1 MMMWTQRIVL
11 LVLGF
16 GLLGLTLNLIRQRR
30 LREEYAVLW
39 ILTSIV
45 ILLLVLFSS
54 ALFSVAA
61 WMNLDHTVLM
71 LLIVFVFLA
80 AIVLHYSVVISKHS
94 EREKGLSQEV
104 ALLKDELEKLRD
116 EVQQPPPPAAEPKPK
131 PPSLQT

>member
-116 EVQQPPPPAAEPKPK
+116 EVQQPPPPPAEPKPK